1 MQLIMK
7 QMYILENE
15 LVCYY
20 CGHEEGEK
28 ECGPDDFGR
37 GVSCQMDDPRL
48 IYYGDSCY
56 VGHSGILVS
65 LIIPNFDTRLPIT

>member
-1 MQLIMK
+1 
-7 QMYILENE
+7 MYILGNE

-28 ECGPDDFGR
+28 ECGPNDFGR
-37 GVSCQMDDPRL
+37 GVTCQMDDPRV

-56 VGHSGILVS
+56 VGHSGILLY
-65 LIIPNFDTRLPIT
+65 LIDPKISN